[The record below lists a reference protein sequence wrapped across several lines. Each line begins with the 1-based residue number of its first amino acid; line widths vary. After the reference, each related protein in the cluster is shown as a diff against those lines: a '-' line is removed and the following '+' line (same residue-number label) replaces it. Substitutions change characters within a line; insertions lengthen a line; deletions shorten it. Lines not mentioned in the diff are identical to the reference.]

1 MPGAGGED
9 AGAVLVWLL
18 PLGITLMSGWQGKGN
33 TGVKYRFQCLGSN
46 FYKHPFLCVGPDLI
60 PEVSQPRARFLAWK
74 AQTVL
79 VWHWPKSREGRSEN
93 QLPTPGPSLPSK
105 KSHHEATLGG
115 RECCLKFFTFMF
127 FQKSSH
133 SSYGGLL
140 SIDKITFQNGWKIM
154 CGYFEGG
161 EQLCITFRKLWC
173 LFLLIIFAINR
184 FKLV

>member
-1 MPGAGGED
+1 MVWSGRRALPGAGGED

-105 KSHHEATLGG
+105 KSLHEATLGG
-115 RECCLKFFTFMF
+115 RGVLPQILHLHVLPEVQPL
-127 FQKSSH
+127 
-133 SSYGGLL
+133 
-140 SIDKITFQNGWKIM
+140 
-154 CGYFEGG
+154 
-161 EQLCITFRKLWC
+161 KLWWA
-173 LFLLIIFAINR
+173 LKYWQNYLSEWMENHVWIFWGGRATLHYI
-184 FKLV
+184 